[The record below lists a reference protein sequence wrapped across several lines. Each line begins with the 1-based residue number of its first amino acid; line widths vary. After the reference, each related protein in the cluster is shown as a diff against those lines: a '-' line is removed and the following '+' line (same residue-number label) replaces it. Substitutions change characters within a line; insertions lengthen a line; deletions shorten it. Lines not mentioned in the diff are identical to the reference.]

1 MMHMLPSPKRAVQ
14 ANIYDSRRKIEEL
27 PSVENEADFPEL
39 TPLPP
44 PREGRI
50 NIVINNDIIK
60 RLDLSPAH
68 EILRGY
74 QPGGDALG
82 PYSQGIKHLLE
93 RTIGFIVNYVPEDP
107 YDIRELSEMSDVR
120 LWFVRLD
127 ATYPWLPVLLDWQS
141 GELSRYTSMLVPHQ
155 ISRKLGVVYNP
166 QALQLFLMKNLFV
179 CLQWLQA
186 CKVPEAT
193 QMVSNMSEALA
204 FKVETEFFEQLELA
218 EQSTKRPNF

>member
-1 MMHMLPSPKRAVQ
+1 MRFS
-14 ANIYDSRRKIEEL
+14 
-27 PSVENEADFPEL
+27 EA
-39 TPLPP
+39 
-44 PREGRI
+44 I
-50 NIVINNDIIK
+50 NQVFHC
-60 RLDLSPAH
+60 LA
-68 EILRGY
+68 
-74 QPGGDALG
+74 GGDALG
-82 PYSQGIKHLLE
+82 PCSQGIKHLLE
-93 RTIGFIVNYVPEDP
+93 RSMGFIVNYVPEDP

-127 ATYPWLPVLLDWQS
+127 AAYPWLPVLLDWQS

-166 QALQLFLMKNLFV
+166 QALQLFLMKKLFV

-193 QMVSNMSEALA
+193 QLVSNMSEALG

-218 EQSTKRPNF
+218 EQSRKTPDV